1 MKMAWSMGIRK
12 LSIQSDYR
20 VATEILNSASSTAH
34 QHRALVAEFHDLRNR
49 QWEVSLSHVY
59 REANFAADY
68 LANLGHSFSFGFQ
81 QILCPDS
88 GLAYWL
94 RYDLLGVSRPRFV
107 SFNNT

>member
-12 LSIQSDYR
+12 LSIQSDSR
-20 VATEILNSASSTAH
+20 VATEIRPCH

>member
-1 MKMAWSMGIRK
+1 MGIRK

-20 VATEILNSASSTAH
+20 VATEILNSIRPCH